1 MKIAKNA
8 RRKLMKVI
16 VIGGGPAGMMA
27 AITAK
32 KSNNEVTLLE
42 KNATLGKKLSITG
55 KGRCNITSSLENMDD
70 FIKNTPGNGKF
81 LYSSF
86 RNFTNKDIIKLLN
99 IPTKVERGNRI
110 FPVSDKAQD
119 VVNAFEKQLK
129 GVKIIKDIKVEEIL
143 TENLDDN
150 NNNCCNHN
158 FNNNENENNNSKST
172 IIRAIGVKTNKGNY
186 YADKII
192 LATGGK
198 SYPLTGST
206 GDGYEMAKK
215 LGHTITEIKPSL
227 VAMTVTKNSLQD
239 CQELQGLTLKNVSIQ
254 LIENK
259 KNIYKDFGEML
270 FTHFGV
276 SGPIILSASSHLV
289 RTKMIKPKIIV
300 DMKPALSSEK
310 LEDRILR
317 DFKKYQNKEIK
328 NALNDLLP
336 QKMIPVIIR
345 KSNINF
351 EKKVNEITKEERKQ
365 LINSIK
371 NFTIEIEGF
380 RSIDEA
386 IITAGGV
393 SIKEINPKTMESKI
407 VKGLYF
413 AGEIID
419 VDAYTGGFNL
429 QIAYSTGYTAGLLQ

>member
-1 MKIAKNA
+1 
-8 RRKLMKVI
+8 MKVI

-86 RNFTNKDIIKLLN
+86 RNFTNKDIIKLLD

-143 TENLDDN
+143 TENLDD
-150 NNNCCNHN
+150 
-158 FNNNENENNNSKST
+158 NENNNSKST

-227 VAMTVTKNSLQD
+227 VAMTVKKNSLQD

-407 VKGLYF
+407 VEGLYF

>member
-1 MKIAKNA
+1 
-8 RRKLMKVI
+8 MKVI

-227 VAMTVTKNSLQD
+227 VAMTVKKNSLQD